1 MVSGLAG
8 HYPVMAILSAGSGR
22 LVSLDQSVS
31 SGCTE
36 TARTEPVPEL
46 MQGRA
51 GEALE
56 HGASRGN

>member
-1 MVSGLAG
+1 
-8 HYPVMAILSAGSGR
+8 MAILSAGSGR